1 MAATGSPS
9 NRHSDIIAKEAGDL
23 ISSLHDDILQLI
35 LSYLPTRFAIR
46 TSALSRRWRHLWSD
60 TWSLTFYGDR
70 PDAASI
76 NGILDR
82 YRAPKMMSFRIC
94 SGSLCS
100 RSLRSRANR
109 SDKLADIDSWINF
122 AVSRNVE
129 NLSLYLDKDEYDIPD
144 FLYVNSS
151 LKQLYLQLRY
161 FTNDMNPK
169 CSVSWISLKT
179 LSLYDCNI
187 SDESIAN
194 ILSGCPVLESLSLL
208 FCNKLRVLD
217 LSKSP
222 HLLTLEI
229 KRYCV
234 TEPTQLVAP
243 HIRCLRLRNSEKP
256 CALVD
261 VSSLSQAE
269 LDIAVFKI
277 VDNKLDVDFH
287 QTMVVKMLEK
297 CQNVEKLT
305 LGANILK
312 ILSLAELRVVSFP
325 KLKLKA
331 LTLDTMISRYVIAGI
346 VRVLQNSPDL
356 KKLTIQP
363 MGTYPIPEKHID
375 IYLDSHGLNWDQSWS
390 SEFDVELKQVASFMQ
405 LVLKTTKTLELIVAR
420 VKGYIKGRCFVELRQ
435 MVPMLTR
442 NNNVSIVLSSRKK
455 RCRATG

>member
-1 MAATGSPS
+1 MADEGRATAMAATGSPS

-23 ISSLHDDILQLI
+23 ISRLHDDILQLI

-60 TWSLTFYGDR
+60 TWSLSFYRDR
-70 PDAASI
+70 PDAAASI
-76 NGILDR
+76 NRILDR
-82 YRAPKMMSFRIC
+82 YRAPKLMSFRIC
-94 SGSLCS
+94 SS
-100 RSLRSRANR
+100 RL
-109 SDKLADIDSWINF
+109 DKLADMDSWINF
-122 AVSRNVE
+122 AMSRNVE
-129 NLSLYLDKDEYDIPD
+129 NLSLDLDWGKYDIPD
-144 FLYVNSS
+144 FLFINSS
-151 LKQLYLQLRY
+151 IKQLYLIFGCY
-161 FTNDMNPK
+161 TNDMNPK

-194 ILSGCPVLESLSLL
+194 ILSGCPILESLSLL

-222 HLLTLEI
+222 RLLTLEI
-229 KRYCV
+229 KRYCDM
-234 TEPTQLVAP
+234 EPTQLVAP
-243 HIRCLRLRNSEKP
+243 HIRCLRLRNSGKP
-256 CALVD
+256 CALFD

-269 LDIAVFKI
+269 LDIAVYKI
-277 VDNKLDVDFH
+277 VDFH

-312 ILSLAELRVVSFP
+312 ILSLAELRGVSFP
-325 KLKLKA
+325 KLKAKA
-331 LTLDTMISRYVIAGI
+331 LTLDTMISRYVIPGI

-363 MGTYPIPEKHID
+363 MGSAFTYHIPEKHID

-390 SEFDVELKQVASFMQ
+390 SEFNVELKQVASFMQ

-435 MVPMLTR
+435 MVPMLSR

>member
-1 MAATGSPS
+1 MADEGRATAMAATGSPS

-151 LKQLYLQLRY
+151 LKQLYLQ
-161 FTNDMNPK
+161 
-169 CSVSWISLKT
+169 
-179 LSLYDCNI
+179 
-187 SDESIAN
+187 
-194 ILSGCPVLESLSLL
+194 
-208 FCNKLRVLD
+208 